1 MPVPVVVALPL
12 QSDLLHPLDCNRP
25 LIDLAPVA
33 VVVAVPLESDLDLA
47 LVVVV
52 ALPLESDLHRAAAP
66 VVVADPLDC
75 HRSLV
80 DLADLKPVLALVVVA
95 LPLESDLH

>member
-1 MPVPVVVALPL
+1 MDT
-12 QSDLLHPLDCNRP
+12 Q
-25 LIDLAPVA
+25 LAI
-33 VVVAVPLESDLDLA
+33 PLESDLHWATVVVVDPMDCHRPMVDLA
-47 LVVVV
+47 HLNAVPVPRVVVVV
-52 ALPLESDLHRAAAP
+52 ALPLESDLHWAHWAP
-66 VVVADPLDC
+66 VVVVDHLDC